1 MSDYLRDDFKAEC
14 ENAIKMYLKA
24 LEIDE
29 NFQ

>member
-1 MSDYLRDDFKAEC
+1 MADYLREDYVAES

-29 NFQ
+29 KF